1 MIIAALDG
9 TALGA
14 QVHRCPRMVE
24 LEINVPKDTIAQME
38 QMHPRSVLQEHLGE
52 SMNFYLIQTNR

>member
-1 MIIAALDG
+1 
-9 TALGA
+9 
-14 QVHRCPRMVE
+14 MVE